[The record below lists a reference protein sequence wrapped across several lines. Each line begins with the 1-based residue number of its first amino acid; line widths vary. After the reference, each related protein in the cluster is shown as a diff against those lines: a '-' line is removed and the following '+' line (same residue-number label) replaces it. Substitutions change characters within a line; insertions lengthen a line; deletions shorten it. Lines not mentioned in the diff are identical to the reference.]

1 MFDFFFLAFLLL
13 RVNGKG
19 GQDLMVQS
27 SHGSRRAYFTQMQ
40 VGQKCAF
47 RTHLLAFILW
57 NRCAV
62 IWLKNRKRR
71 MCVCVWEGRRKE
83 SLKKKNRVNFVWI
96 VLLTQQSQVKASF
109 TFLLRSS
116 AVTSEHTSKCLCVSE
131 VTVLPPIW
139 IIFHNSWAVSCGI
152 VPALTAW
159 FFIFLLFFFCA
170 ASFWPSPCFCHPRAA
185 LYFLFNTQQLFEKQF
200 IPKGFCL
207 FSLFFPP
214 PHDGKSLIIR
224 EEEW

>member
-1 MFDFFFLAFLLL
+1 MVCFFFLFFPQKRSSPHSLQTWCLLGGRQAQQFASLISKAPWEKIFTILCLTFFFLAFLLL

-71 MCVCVWEGRRKE
+71 MCVCVGR
-83 SLKKKNRVNFVWI
+83 KKKRVFKKKKIEWI
-96 VLLTQQSQVKASF
+96 LFGLF
-109 TFLLRSS
+109 CWLSS
-116 AVTSEHTSKCLCVSE
+116 
-131 VTVLPPIW
+131 
-139 IIFHNSWAVSCGI
+139 
-152 VPALTAW
+152 
-159 FFIFLLFFFCA
+159 
-170 ASFWPSPCFCHPRAA
+170 R
-185 LYFLFNTQQLFEKQF
+185 
-200 IPKGFCL
+200 
-207 FSLFFPP
+207 
-214 PHDGKSLIIR
+214 R
-224 EEEW
+224 